1 MSGLVYQ
8 NNNIQCGWAPPSNLF
23 TPQITSLSSYYS
35 PAATNSLVVIFGN
48 NFYSYSVVNFSS
60 YRPTFYFINSNQIEF
75 YVPSGLTSGT
85 YTIQVFNGSIG
96 SNIVNYTIDNSS
108 GYWLLNSN
116 GSITNTNNNGLNV
129 NGALNINGSLNV
141 PNGILTPLLI
151 ITTDNATISSNYSG
165 GFVEIGSGTITNVNL
180 FAANTFG
187 SLGTSPNAYLTI
199 WNNNSGSLSG
209 GSLGGDTGLGTST
222 TITITSRGGN
232 FLGPNGTN
240 VTTITIA
247 YNTILKLYSDSY
259 NWIVVI

>member
-75 YVPSGLTSGT
+75 YVPSGLISGT

-108 GYWLLNSN
+108 GYWLLN
-116 GSITNTNNNGLNV
+116 
-129 NGALNINGSLNV
+129 
-141 PNGILTPLLI
+141 
-151 ITTDNATISSNYSG
+151 
-165 GFVEIGSGTITNVNL
+165 
-180 FAANTFG
+180 
-187 SLGTSPNAYLTI
+187 
-199 WNNNSGSLSG
+199 
-209 GSLGGDTGLGTST
+209 
-222 TITITSRGGN
+222 
-232 FLGPNGTN
+232 
-240 VTTITIA
+240 
-247 YNTILKLYSDSY
+247 
-259 NWIVVI
+259 